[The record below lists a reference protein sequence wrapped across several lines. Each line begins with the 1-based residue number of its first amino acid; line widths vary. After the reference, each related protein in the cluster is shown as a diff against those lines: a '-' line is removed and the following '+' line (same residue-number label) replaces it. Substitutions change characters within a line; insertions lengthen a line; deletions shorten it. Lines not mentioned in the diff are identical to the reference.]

1 MTDAPKQPLATSG
14 ATPAGA
20 APVMELEAY
29 RPPRN
34 QWWDVW
40 DQFKTHKGALFGL
53 GFFIFALLFV
63 YLGPL
68 IWTLDSQY
76 IDIRARNTNHIFSC
90 LGVGGGWFSAQG
102 WADWFRDMPACLG
115 NPEAFSTAN
124 PIYGLRVSW
133 AHPLGADQLGR
144 DTLSRMMVGG
154 QTSIAVGLT
163 AMLLALFFGTLVGVL
178 AGYFRKVDGLL
189 MRLTDLFLAMPLL
202 PLLLVIIMLFR
213 DVLRSAF
220 GPEGGIFVLI
230 VVVIGLTSWMQTAR
244 VVRGDVLALKERE
257 FVLAARSIGTP
268 PWRLILRHVLPN
280 VMSSIM
286 VSATLGIANAII
298 TESALSFLGLGF
310 PSDFPTWGRLL
321 FDATDWLTQNPERVI
336 WPGLFISLT
345 VLSVNYIGDGL
356 RDALDPRIR
365 GR

>member
-1 MTDAPKQPLATSG
+1 MTDTASDLQTQRA
-14 ATPAGA
+14 
-20 APVMELEAY
+20 
-29 RPPRN
+29 PRN

-40 DQFKTHKGALFGL
+40 DQFRTHKGALFGL
-53 GFFIFALLFV
+53 GFFVFALLFV
-63 YLGPL
+63 YAGPL
-68 IWTLDSQY
+68 LWTLESTY
-76 IDIRARNTNHIFSC
+76 IDIRARNTNHILACFNMTTGPAYETFWSWLGGLFDFERWGIWFNLASSCFYDPVTFSSSS
-90 LGVGGGWFSAQG
+90 F
-102 WADWFRDMPACLG
+102 
-115 NPEAFSTAN
+115 AN
-124 PIYGLRVSW
+124 GIKVTW

-144 DTLSRMMVGG
+144 DTLARMMVGG

-178 AGYFRKVDGLL
+178 AGYFKRVDGPL

-213 DVLRSAF
+213 DDLRNAF

-268 PWRLILRHVLPN
+268 PWRLILRHILPN

>member
-1 MTDAPKQPLATSG
+1 MTDSADRPNQPLQTSG

-20 APVMELEAY
+20 APVMGFETY
-29 RPPRN
+29 RAPRN

-53 GFFIFALLFV
+53 GFFIFTLLFV
-63 YLGPL
+63 FVGPL
-68 IWTLDSQY
+68 IWTMDSQF
-76 IDIRARNTNHIFSC
+76 IDIRARNA
-90 LGVGGGWFSAQG
+90 G
-102 WADWFRDMPACLG
+102 P
-115 NPEAFSTAN
+115 
-124 PIYGLRVSW
+124 SW
-133 AHPLGADQLGR
+133 AHPMGTDQLGR
-144 DTLSRMMVGG
+144 DTLARMMAGG

-163 AMLLALFFGTLVGVL
+163 AMLLALFLGTLIGVL
-178 AGYFRKVDGLL
+178 AGYFRKIDGLL
-189 MRLTDLFLAMPLL
+189 MRTTDLFLAMPLL
-202 PLLLVIIMLFR
+202 PLLLVIIMLYR
-213 DVLRSAF
+213 DNLRAAF

-230 VVVIGLTSWMQTAR
+230 VVVIGATSWMQTAR
-244 VVRGDVLALKERE
+244 VVRGDVLAIKERE
-257 FVLAARSIGTP
+257 FVLAAKSIGTP
-268 PWRLILRHVLPN
+268 SHRMITRHLLPN
-280 VMSSIM
+280 VMSPIM

-336 WPGLFISLT
+336 WPGLAISLT